1 MENKEYD
8 ALFTYEFKEEEK
20 FVNIIALKKN
30 KIGILFETSFNIFD
44 SNTFVKLLTIQENN
58 IIFDKIFEIID
69 EQKEF
74 IILIS
79 SEEYYIYQIE
89 KKTKNLIQKEKLLQ
103 NELITKISETIFII
117 YNDFKLYYY
126 KYNKK
131 INKFSIIKNYFI
143 YDPPLPD
150 IKPTIPKNYF
160 EWIIST
166 YKIKRMNYLPSY
178 DSLLLYA
185 GIKSRSDF
193 PFSPHGHADIP
204 LIGIAESEISIYQ
217 HDLIFEYTLT
227 GDYIQKVYEFEP
239 IYIKCG
245 ILYKNGKVKIN
256 DYIFNEYEMRR
267 IEELKICL
275 VNKNILALRLDGYT
289 LLINLEDGRK
299 EKAIN
304 FPWFF
309 GFDDALYLN
318 KNKILIIGERD
329 RYYYRDDEIWEYTIL
344 NKEGIDIEKYD
355 YSKKK
360 IFSSY
365 ENGLK
370 KAEIIKGIKIKNK
383 IVYFISTPNKNY
395 IKCLK
400 Y

>member
-1 MENKEYD
+1 MEDKEYE

-131 INKFSIIKNYFI
+131 INKFSIIETYFI
-143 YDPPLPD
+143 DDPPLPD
-150 IKPTIPKNYF
+150 IKPKNYF

-204 LIGIAESEISIYQ
+204 LIDIAESEISIYQ

-227 GDYIQKVYEFEP
+227 GDYIQKV
-239 IYIKCG
+239 
-245 ILYKNGKVKIN
+245 L
-256 DYIFNEYEMRR
+256 
-267 IEELKICL
+267 
-275 VNKNILALRLDGYT
+275 
-289 LLINLEDGRK
+289 
-299 EKAIN
+299 
-304 FPWFF
+304 
-309 GFDDALYLN
+309 
-318 KNKILIIGERD
+318 
-329 RYYYRDDEIWEYTIL
+329 
-344 NKEGIDIEKYD
+344 
-355 YSKKK
+355 
-360 IFSSY
+360 
-365 ENGLK
+365 
-370 KAEIIKGIKIKNK
+370 
-383 IVYFISTPNKNY
+383 
-395 IKCLK
+395 
-400 Y
+400 